1 VLGLL
6 ADGKGGEHGIRLTTR
21 DHYRLGYG
29 SPEIST
35 EGDLGLVENIK
46 KELGGLV
53 VAEEESSKSWYK
65 TGTTDIPVVSNV
77 DPGTVLPLSKYSHVV
92 LNIKPI
98 NQVLLYVRPD
108 AADDANKIVRGVLE
122 NERNRQGTLGFTPT
136 AG

>member
-46 KELGGLV
+46 NELGDLV

-77 DPGTVLPLSKYSHVV
+77 DPARFCPYRNTHTLCLISK
-92 LNIKPI
+92 
-98 NQVLLYVRPD
+98 Q
-108 AADDANKIVRGVLE
+108 
-122 NERNRQGTLGFTPT
+122 
-136 AG
+136 